1 MGVEEDAMKKILV
14 VDDIPKMRKVVKTTL
29 AKKGYEVIEA
39 SDGIE
44 AVDIIDRDNIDLV
57 IMDVVMPQFGGISS
71 LAGFKEIFKQTKV
84 IFMTGKYREDSEEF
98 RTLARDLGA
107 LHVLF
112 KPFKKTELLSIVGE
126 ILA

>member
-1 MGVEEDAMKKILV
+1 MKKILV